1 MTYKSQK
8 ETIKK
13 PVIYMAEINFD
24 SWTSGSYFTF
34 ASGSGNLSP
43 VTSSNNTITF
53 SSGRYMFEAYPAIST
68 GLNSYDN
75 ATFSWEID
83 GVDSG
88 ILGRFNEFW
97 GFTDKD
103 LALASISANSN
114 FDIKLKIINSVGT
127 ADMTSS
133 LGNGHIVVWSENEL

>member
-8 ETIKK
+8 EIIKK

-53 SSGRYMFEAYPAIST
+53 SSGRYMFEAYPAVSSGIGSNT
-68 GLNSYDN
+68 V
-75 ATFSWEID
+75 ATYSWEID
-83 GVDSG
+83 GVDTG
-88 ILGRFNEFW
+88 IEGRFNDF
-97 GFTDKD
+97 GQMTDRD
-103 LALASISANSN
+103 IALADFSANKN
-114 FDIKLKIINSVGT
+114 FEVKLKITGDDSSLNI
-127 ADMTSS
+127 TSS
-133 LGNGHIVVWSENEL
+133 LGDGNIIIWSEDEL